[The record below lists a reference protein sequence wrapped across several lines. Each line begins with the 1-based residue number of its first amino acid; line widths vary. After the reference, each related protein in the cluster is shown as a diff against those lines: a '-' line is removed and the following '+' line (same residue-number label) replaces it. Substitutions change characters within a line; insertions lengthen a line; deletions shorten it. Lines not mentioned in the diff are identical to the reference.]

1 MNSKQLSKDIIQA
14 RAFLS
19 SANFLQKEG
28 KYQDLQ
34 RAKEFLEA
42 ALVTVKVCLVDM
54 NEIEKGV
61 A

>member
-19 SANFLQKEG
+19 SANFCQKEG
-28 KYQDLQ
+28 KNQDLKQ
-34 RAKEFLEA
+34 SKAFLEA
-42 ALVTVKVCLVDM
+42 ALFMVKVCLVDM
-54 NEIEKGV
+54 NEIEKKV